1 MTQYKAPI
9 RHMGFTLDHIINYGE
24 IAALP
29 AFQDAGRDV
38 AQAVLE
44 EAGRFMSEVIDPLR
58 RVGDI
63 EGSVLE
69 NGVVKTPTGFKEAYA
84 QYVEAG
90 WNSLSAD
97 PDYGGQGLPFV
108 LAAAMME
115 MLTSANMAFA
125 LCPMLGQGAVEAL
138 VAHGDDNIKTRYI
151 PKLISG
157 EWSGTMNLTEPQAG
171 SDLGA
176 LRTRATPRGDGT
188 YLIEGQ
194 KIFITWGDHEMA
206 ENIIHL
212 VLARLPD
219 APEGTK
225 GISLFLVPKYLL
237 NEDGTPGQRNDLR
250 AVSLE
255 HKLGIHA
262 SPTCVM
268 SFGDNGNCIGYLVG
282 EENKGM
288 RFMFTMMNHARVNV
302 GIQGIAQAEL
312 AFQQAFEYAGQR
324 IQGVAIGKESA
335 GRSPIIEHA
344 DVRRMLFQIR
354 AMTEAA
360 RAIAF
365 LNAKAI
371 DIAAQSEDKEER
383 WWQQGLADLLTP
395 LTKAYGSDV
404 GFEAA
409 SLAVQVHGGMGY
421 IEETGVAQ
429 TLRDARIAMIYEG
442 TNGIQAMDLVGR
454 KLGMDGGEHW
464 KALFTRIDGFVAGLP
479 DTGDLGVLRAK
490 IGEAMVS
497 LRFATD
503 WLMEQRNGNM
513 RAVAAAA
520 TPYLRLFAS
529 TVGAWLLAV
538 GAANAERLLKEG
550 AEDAAFLKG
559 RIAIARFYA
568 EQLLPPAAA
577 LMEPVTRGDALLYAQ
592 DPELLVG

>member
-371 DIAAQSEDKEER
+371 DIAAHSGDKEER

-479 DTGDLGVLRAK
+479 ETGELGVLRAK

>member
-1 MTQYKAPI
+1 MTQYRAPI
-9 RHMGFTLDHIINYGE
+9 RHMGFTLDHIIGYGE
-24 IAALP
+24 VAALP
-29 AFQDAGRDV
+29 AFAEAGREV
-38 AQAVLE
+38 AEAVLQ
-44 EAGRFMSEVIDPLR
+44 EAGRFASDILDPLR
-58 RVGDI
+58 RVGDL
-63 EGSVLE
+63 EASVLE
-69 NGVVKTPTGFKEAYA
+69 NGVVKTPEGFREAYA

-97 PDYGGQGLPFV
+97 ADYGGQGLPFV

-115 MLTSANMAFA
+115 MFTSANMAFA

-138 VAHGDDNIKTRYI
+138 VAHGDDAIRSRYI

-194 KIFITWGDHEMA
+194 KIFITWGEHDMA
-206 ENIIHL
+206 ENIVHL

-225 GISLFLVPKYLL
+225 GISLFIVPKFLL

-250 AVSLE
+250 VVSLE

-302 GIQGIAQAEL
+302 GIQGISQAEL
-312 AFQQAFEYAGQR
+312 AFQQAYEYARER
-324 IQGVAIGKESA
+324 IQGVAIGNEAA

-344 DVRRMLFQIR
+344 DVRRMLYSIR
-354 AMTEAA
+354 SMTEAA
-360 RAIAF
+360 RAIAY
-365 LNAKAI
+365 LNAKAM
-371 DIAAQSEDKEER
+371 DLAAHAADEEER
-383 WWQQGLADLLTP
+383 FWNQGLADLLTP

-429 TLRDARIAMIYEG
+429 TLRDARIAQIYEG

-454 KLGMDGGEHW
+454 KLGEDGGEHW
-464 KALFTRIDGFVAGLP
+464 QALFTRIDNFVAALP
-479 DTGDLGVLRAK
+479 EDGDLGAMREAL
-490 IGEAMVS
+490 GEAMIA
-497 LRFATD
+497 LRFATT
-503 WLMEQRNGNM
+503 WLMDQRGSNM

-538 GAANAERLLKEG
+538 GAENAERLLREG
-550 AEDAAFLKG
+550 ADDAEFLRS
-559 RIAIARFYA
+559 RIAVARFYA
-568 EQLLPPAAA
+568 EQMLPPAAA
-577 LMEPVTRGDALLYAQ
+577 LMGPVTRGDDLLYAQ

>member
-371 DIAAQSEDKEER
+371 DLAAQSEDKEER